1 MKHQFSC
8 KHQTIVAWVDRL
20 LIGTWKAYGEGLA
33 WRGPGMER
41 VWRGHGEGRRRPGG
55 EGLMESVW
63 RVYGEGM
70 SVPNAL
76 KTL

>member
-1 MKHQFSC
+1 
-8 KHQTIVAWVDRL
+8 
-20 LIGTWKAYGEGLA
+20 
-33 WRGPGMER
+33 MER